1 MSFSKK
7 EFDQILH
14 EETIKLLSEEGV
26 QEGFLDRIKDLY
38 KRYTKPR
45 PNASQG
51 VGRAFAGYKVPEKQ
65 PPGPK
70 QTQQPQSTKA
80 PQTGL
85 ATKQTAT
92 MEPSDISG
100 PEYTSTAAKQPS
112 GVYDLG
118 LQKKLPSSQQQ
129 ALPAYNEPP
138 EAAAPSSQLPSSQ
151 KIQSQLPAPQKIGI
165 LSQYQPLMIDTDKID
180 FETLKTR
187 VVESFQKTQLY
198 IKTNNEQQK
207 LFLRQIES
215 VLRYLASTKRIIQNP
230 SIGPV
235 DEVTDRPTPSLQ
247 QIGVTDFDSWYAT
260 SLIETTKKHFGN
272 IIDENIIKFV
282 IRFLFD
288 DSRLAIS
295 KRLFN
300 KLIHTKDPRVTNDL
314 DSEDASKNIKE
325 SKTYKIFYNSW
336 KEYAKTG
343 VIL

>member
-51 VGRAFAGYKVPEKQ
+51 VGRAFAGYKVPEKK
-65 PPGPK
+65 PFEPK
-70 QTQQPQSTKA
+70 QTQQTQQPQSTKA

-85 ATKQTAT
+85 ATKQTAA

-112 GVYDLG
+112 GVYDLD
-118 LQKKLPSSQQQ
+118 LQKKLPPSQQQ
-129 ALPAYNEPP
+129 ALPPDVEPVKNIEPSRQLVSPNKTEQPKQLSAPAEIITSTVQGETVNPKNAKQVTDILNKYKADLASYNIPEIETEIVIKYLIANNRVLANTTRVPKEPEVK
-138 EAAAPSSQLPSSQ
+138 EAEVINEITLPSMQ
-151 KIQSQLPAPQKIGI
+151 QGE
-165 LSQYQPLMIDTDKID
+165 LS
-180 FETLKTR
+180 FETLEK
-187 VVESFQKTQLY
+187 Y
-198 IKTNNEQQK
+198 IKD
-207 LFLRQIES
+207 LHYYF
-215 VLRYLASTKRIIQNP
+215 
-230 SIGPV
+230 
-235 DEVTDRPTPSLQ
+235 
-247 QIGVTDFDSWYAT
+247 
-260 SLIETTKKHFGN
+260 KKHHN
-272 IIDENIIKFV
+272 ISIPLIHIHTIMKIIY
-282 IRFLFD
+282 D
-288 DSRLAIS
+288 DGRLAIS
-295 KRLFN
+295 PQKMRRMGYNF
-300 KLIHTKDPRVTNDL
+300 P
-314 DSEDASKNIKE
+314 EFNIKE